1 MSSQKI
7 LAEIKKAEEEA
18 RKIIARAE
26 EKKSADLEKTKIAGQ
41 EKIETAR
48 KELSQKKESI
58 ILLIKKQ
65 AEESERR
72 ILEASKKE
80 AEEMEERARAK
91 MEEAAGFVMGKIL
104 E

>member
-1 MSSQKI
+1 
-7 LAEIKKAEEEA
+7 
-18 RKIIARAE
+18 
-26 EKKSADLEKTKIAGQ
+26 
-41 EKIETAR
+41 
-48 KELSQKKESI
+48 
-58 ILLIKKQ
+58 LLIKKQ